1 MVFLAILYALRPD
14 LVDLSKARTRSNKQN
29 LEEAFRIA
37 ERELR
42 IPRLLDPDGE
52 SISST
57 ALTAR
62 FSLVILFVN
71 AADLQFPLSGSDCFE
86 TWHSGL
92 TGAEGVSKIIY
103 MIWVL
108 VGILDNIRKK
118 LVQCI
123 FHFFLT
129 KISDVDE
136 VKPSDILS
144 LHCFSSVCSFFE
156 TVDKIDWVHLK
167 CRKCNKLM
175 TMQKTDRTC
184 VSLFNLTY

>member
-62 FSLVILFVN
+62 FSLMILFVN
-71 AADLQFPLSGSDCFE
+71 AADLQFPSSGSDCFE
-86 TWHSGL
+86 T
-92 TGAEGVSKIIY
+92 
-103 MIWVL
+103 
-108 VGILDNIRKK
+108 
-118 LVQCI
+118 
-123 FHFFLT
+123 
-129 KISDVDE
+129 
-136 VKPSDILS
+136 
-144 LHCFSSVCSFFE
+144 
-156 TVDKIDWVHLK
+156 
-167 CRKCNKLM
+167 
-175 TMQKTDRTC
+175 
-184 VSLFNLTY
+184 